1 MSRSPDEVQAEIERA
16 RHQLA
21 NTLDQLATRTS
32 PKKLVGDARTKAL
45 DTLNTPAGK
54 AVAGAVGGVVVL
66 LVVLRIR
73 SRFSH

>member
-21 NTLDQLATRTS
+21 NTLDQLAKRTS
-32 PKKLVGDARTKAL
+32 PKKLADDAKTTAL
-45 DTLNTPAGK
+45 ETLKTPAGK
-54 AVAGAVGGVVVL
+54 AVVGAVGGAVVL

-73 SRFSH
+73 SRHSG